1 MERNHRIFR
10 HAKRIPVK
18 WGKSTKLY
26 VFCCLRAFI
35 LCLSSFCSFFNVCVC
50 VCLPVSNINMAILTC
65 LCSHVVCGHC
75 RFRFDVFIPRIS
87 HSRLSQL
94 VWFANL
100 TCSDTKHKK
109 SHHTCPRCWARTDSD
124 FLCLLFLTYSI
135 TLLLTINGAFGDKK
149 NNKKGP

>member
-1 MERNHRIFR
+1 
-10 HAKRIPVK
+10 
-18 WGKSTKLY
+18 
-26 VFCCLRAFI
+26 

-149 NNKKGP
+149 NNKKGPWSRFWNAIHCCAFKVAPTLWGEVPLSPSRPG